1 MRARLLTTGY
11 NRGEDQDMTSTQ
23 TKLTIPVIA
32 LIVAFVVT
40 FVARTAYSMGIID
53 ACGMACDDSFIII
66 KDECMCLPDQY
77 TEHTTETSE

>member
-1 MRARLLTTGY
+1 MRARLLATGY

-40 FVARTAYSMGIID
+40 FVARTAYSKGIID
-53 ACGMACDDSFIII
+53 ACGMA
-66 KDECMCLPDQY
+66 
-77 TEHTTETSE
+77 